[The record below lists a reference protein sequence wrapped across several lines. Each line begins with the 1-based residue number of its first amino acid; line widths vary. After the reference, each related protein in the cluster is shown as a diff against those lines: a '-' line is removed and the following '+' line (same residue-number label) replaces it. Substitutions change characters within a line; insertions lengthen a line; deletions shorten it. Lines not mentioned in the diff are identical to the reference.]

1 VYNAAGT
8 RPANAEAKAQELK
21 LDAKF
26 KDVGAVG
33 PTSKELS
40 QGAPLERT
48 ADVEAGVV
56 ASTTIQLHGER
67 NGVAQ

>member
-1 VYNAAGT
+1 MYNAAGT
-8 RPANAEAKAQELK
+8 RPANAEAKAQEFK
-21 LDAKF
+21 LDA

-33 PTSKELS
+33 PMSKELS

>member
-1 VYNAAGT
+1 MYNAAGT
-8 RPANAEAKAQELK
+8 RPANAEAKAQEFK
-21 LDAKF
+21 LEA
-26 KDVGAVG
+26 KDVGAVAVG
-33 PTSKELS
+33 PMSKELS
-40 QGAPLERT
+40 QDAPLERT